1 MFQID
6 VKSRK
11 AIYEQVADYFK
22 ELIITGVLKPGDKA
36 PSVRELS
43 KQLTIN
49 PNTIQKAYKE
59 LERTGYFYSMAGLGS
74 FVADRRK
81 EETNPARVRELQDSL
96 RAAVSELIF
105 IGFSEEE
112 IRKTVEAALGH
123 DTGGE
128 RPGSDIADSAG
139 TLTAGVSETGNN
151 TDTKKGGGNK

>member
-22 ELIITGVLKPGDKA
+22 ELIIGGVMKAGDKA

-59 LERTGYFYSMAGLGS
+59 LERTGYFYSIGGLGS
-74 FVADRRK
+74 FVADRK
-81 EETNPARVRELQDSL
+81 PEEVNPHKVRELKDSL
-96 RAAVSELIF
+96 MAAVSELVYL
-105 IGFSEEE
+105 GCPEAE
-112 IRKTVEAALGH
+112 IRKIVEAGLRPETEEKTENPAR
-123 DTGGE
+123 GGE
-128 RPGSDIADSAG
+128 
-139 TLTAGVSETGNN
+139 
-151 TDTKKGGGNK
+151 NK